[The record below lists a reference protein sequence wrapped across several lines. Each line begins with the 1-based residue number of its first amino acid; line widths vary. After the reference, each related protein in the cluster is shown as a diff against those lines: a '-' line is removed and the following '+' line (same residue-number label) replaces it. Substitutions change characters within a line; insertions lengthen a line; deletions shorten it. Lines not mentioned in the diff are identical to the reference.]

1 VVSDGQPAT
10 AASPPRSHRLR
21 NVLLI
26 AIAFAVVLAAAAA
39 GTLFYIYD
47 KATAIDR
54 STPEVVVDQFL
65 RATLVQRDPGRVG
78 LFICQQWSTQ
88 QANDAVRP
96 PANPNVD
103 ASWGNYETS
112 RAGRTAD
119 VSVRVYLSVE
129 SNGFQE
135 SIQSWTLHLE
145 DQDGWRVCALT
156 KNGSVG
162 P

>member
-1 VVSDGQPAT
+1 VIDGPPTSAAT
-10 AASPPRSHRLR
+10 SPRSHRLR

-26 AIAFAVVLAAAAA
+26 IAAFVIGLGGVAA
-39 GTLFYIYD
+39 GTAFYLYD

-65 RATLVQRDPGRVG
+65 RATLVQRDPDRVA
-78 LFICQQWSTQ
+78 LFVCQQWSAQ
-88 QANDAVRP
+88 QANDDVRP

-103 ASWGNYETS
+103 VSWGDYVTD
-112 RAGRTAD
+112 RVGAAAD

-129 SNGFQE
+129 NNGFQE

-145 DQDGWRVCALT
+145 DQDGWRVCDVT
-156 KNGSVG
+156 KNGSIN

>member
-1 VVSDGQPAT
+1 MTEGQPASVST
-10 AASPPRSHRLR
+10 PPRSHRLR
-21 NVLLI
+21 NLLLI
-26 AIAFAVVLAAAAA
+26 VVAFVVVLGAVGA
-39 GTLFYIYD
+39 GTLFYLYD

-65 RATLVQRDPGRVG
+65 RATLVQRDPNRVA

-88 QANDAVRP
+88 EANDDVRP

-103 ASWGNYETS
+103 VSWGNYETD
-112 RAGRTAD
+112 RVGAAAD

-145 DQDGWRVCALT
+145 DQDGWRVCDVT
-156 KNGSVG
+156 KNGSIISE
-162 P
+162 